1 MGGMLMKHD
10 RVALLQR
17 LQEVEFAALE
27 LNLYLDTH
35 PLDQNALMQ
44 YNQLASQL
52 QMLKQQYEMA
62 YGPLLNFG
70 FSPSQFPFK
79 WLEGPWPWERQY

>member
-1 MGGMLMKHD
+1 MKHD
-10 RVALLQR
+10 RLELLESI
-17 LQEVEFAALE
+17 QEVEFALIE

-35 PLDQNALMQ
+35 LIDQNALMQ
-44 YNQLASQL
+44 YNQLSSQL
-52 QMLKQQYEMA
+52 QMLKQQYEMT

-70 FSPSQFPFK
+70 FSPSQYPFK

>member
-1 MGGMLMKHD
+1 MTHD
-10 RVALLQR
+10 RVALLQK
-17 LQEVEFAALE
+17 LQETEFAAIE

-44 YNQLASQL
+44 YNQLACQL
-52 QMLKQQYEMA
+52 QMLKQQYETA

-70 FSPSQFPFK
+70 FSPSQFPFR